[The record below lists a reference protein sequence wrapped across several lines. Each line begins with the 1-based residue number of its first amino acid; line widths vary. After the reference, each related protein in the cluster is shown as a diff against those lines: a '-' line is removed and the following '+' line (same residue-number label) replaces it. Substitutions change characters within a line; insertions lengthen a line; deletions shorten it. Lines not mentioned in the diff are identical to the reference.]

1 MVAMILHFTSVA
13 QNESNESICTLFINN
28 VILQKL
34 GFTFGLQMACH
45 QVQPN
50 TFLFP
55 NQIFTKKLNSNF
67 LYFNRRNVLTSVK

>member
-34 GFTFGLQMACH
+34 GFIFGLQMACH
-45 QVQPN
+45 PVQPN

-55 NQIFTKKLNSNF
+55 NPNPKISIFSTLIEEMC
-67 LYFNRRNVLTSVK
+67 